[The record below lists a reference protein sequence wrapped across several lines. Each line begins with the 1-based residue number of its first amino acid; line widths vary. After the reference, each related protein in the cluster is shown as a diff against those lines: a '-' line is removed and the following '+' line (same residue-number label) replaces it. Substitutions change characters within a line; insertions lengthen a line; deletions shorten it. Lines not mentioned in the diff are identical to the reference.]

1 QQTSLVICDETSP
14 DQGRGYLA
22 REMGVPLVGDADF
35 MSLLEH
41 VVGGT
46 ELEEF
51 TDATLTGDQFTLF

>member
-1 QQTSLVICDETSP
+1 
-14 DQGRGYLA
+14 
-22 REMGVPLVGDADF
+22 MGVPLVGDADF

-46 ELEEF
+46 GLEEF